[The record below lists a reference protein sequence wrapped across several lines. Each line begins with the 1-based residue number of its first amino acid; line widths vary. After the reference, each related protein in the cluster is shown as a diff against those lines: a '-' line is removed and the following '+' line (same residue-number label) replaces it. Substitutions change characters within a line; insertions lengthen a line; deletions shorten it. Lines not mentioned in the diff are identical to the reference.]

1 MLWENFTKICI
12 FMIQKIKMSRLPVF
26 LLSIRDK
33 FVAISRISFFG
44 EIVLCNRA
52 FSVSTRKNMAASG
65 PTAWFQTL
73 VNIKPKSRGVHIITD
88 EIESI
93 PELKKYKIGLAHLL
107 LQHTSASICVNECW
121 DSSVRKDMEMML
133 NRLVPESGPPYKHTI
148 EGPDDMPGHVKT
160 ALVGPSLTL
169 PITNGKL
176 NLGTWQGIWLCEHR
190 NHAGSRKIVVTLQG
204 VQ

>member
-1 MLWENFTKICI
+1 
-12 FMIQKIKMSRLPVF
+12 
-26 LLSIRDK
+26 
-33 FVAISRISFFG
+33 
-44 EIVLCNRA
+44 
-52 FSVSTRKNMAASG
+52 MAATG
-65 PTAWFQTL
+65 QTVWFQTT
-73 VNIKPKSRGVHIITD
+73 VNVKPKSRGVHVITD
-88 EIESI
+88 EIERI

-121 DSSVRKDMEMML
+121 DSSVRTDMEMML
-133 NRLVPESGPPYKHTI
+133 NRLVPESGPPYRHTL
-148 EGPDDMPGHVKT
+148 EGPDDMPGHAKT
-160 ALVGPSLTL
+160 ALVGPSVTI